1 MIGGDGFIV
10 TLSRAAPR
18 RAAAPHM
25 GLARAP
31 A

>member
-1 MIGGDGFIV
+1 V